1 MIYYKLKSNPH
12 IKSINSINN
21 INNITAVFK
30 DITNNEEPY
39 INALCNKYI
48 IQAKQHI
55 NNELEYWDIFKKM
68 TNPYEYIHTPYSGKS
83 IVSKL
88 RPLSRAY
95 YKMIELLE
103 EFELLQQYNKTFIN
117 TFHLAEGPGG
127 FIEALAESRNN
138 KSDIYHG
145 ITLTDSTNIIIPG
158 WSKINSVL
166 KKFPNIMIETGVS
179 GDGDLYKYENLLYL
193 QKKYSN
199 TMDLITADGGF
210 DFSIDFNKQEI
221 YAIQLIYT
229 QIIYALILQKKG
241 GCFII
246 KIFDCFSKSM
256 VDLIYVLTSC
266 YDDIYIT
273 KPDTSRKANSEK
285 YIVCKGYTP
294 LEDIVLNK
302 LLDIFNNI
310 VVNGEKQRYICSIFD
325 NKHNIHYINEIKEIN
340 TLFGQTQVENI
351 YQTIILIKKCNQRN
365 NSKYNIM
372 QKKHINLCIE
382 WCKKYNIPYNETKKR
397 NLFLDNDI

>member
-12 IKSINSINN
+12 IKSINS

-166 KKFPNIMIETGVS
+166 KNF
-179 GDGDLYKYENLLYL
+179 
-193 QKKYSN
+193 
-199 TMDLITADGGF
+199 LI
-210 DFSIDFNKQEI
+210 
-221 YAIQLIYT
+221 
-229 QIIYALILQKKG
+229 
-241 GCFII
+241 
-246 KIFDCFSKSM
+246 
-256 VDLIYVLTSC
+256 
-266 YDDIYIT
+266 
-273 KPDTSRKANSEK
+273 
-285 YIVCKGYTP
+285 
-294 LEDIVLNK
+294 
-302 LLDIFNNI
+302 
-310 VVNGEKQRYICSIFD
+310 
-325 NKHNIHYINEIKEIN
+325 
-340 TLFGQTQVENI
+340 
-351 YQTIILIKKCNQRN
+351 
-365 NSKYNIM
+365 
-372 QKKHINLCIE
+372 
-382 WCKKYNIPYNETKKR
+382 
-397 NLFLDNDI
+397 